1 MTITG
6 LAVTDIE
13 IYKNGSTTQRASDAG
28 YTLLDTDGIDFDG
41 VTGIHGISVN
51 TSDDTTGGFF
61 VAGADYWVV
70 ISSITLDAATINFAA
85 AVFSIENRRAA
96 GELVS
101 TTIATL
107 ASQTSF
113 TLTAGSADDDAYNN
127 CTAIVKDKASAIQ
140 KAVGLISDYTGAS
153 KTITLAADPGIF
165 TMAVGD
171 NVSIIATSAL
181 ANVRSVNGTL
191 QTANDNS
198 ADINDILTDTGTTIP
213 GTISTAQADLDTLT
227 GADGATLATSQS
239 NYAPATAAALTTHD
253 GKLDTADTVV
263 DAIKAVTDL
272 LPDAGALNDLATILA
287 DTNELQGDWT
297 NTGRLDTIIDA
308 IKAVTDNLPDAGA
321 LNDLAAILTDT
332 AVIGAL
338 GAGLTN
344 IPWNASWDAEVQ
356 SEVQDAIEANHLDHL
371 FAAAYDPASK
381 PGAADALLNE
391 LVENDGGVARYTTN
405 ALEQAPS
412 AGTNPNVLVD
422 TTIAV
427 VTDQTHFTLT
437 AGSNDDDAYNDQ
449 AVVMYDASDSDYPS
463 VRIVDDYTGA
473 TKTVTLDSAP
483 DFTILAGDGIKIF
496 VTAPGTVAPTAA
508 AIVNEWETQSQAD
521 PTGFHVNVLEVNGT
535 AQTANDNSADINE
548 ILTDTGTTI
557 PGTISTAQ
565 ADLDTLTGADGAT
578 LATSQPN
585 YAPATAGALTTH
597 DGKLDTA
604 DTVVDAIKA
613 VTDALPDSGA
623 LNDLATLASRLS
635 AARAGY
641 LDELGA
647 ANIPADID
655 TLLGRVTA
663 AVALASVCTEGRMSE
678 LDAANIPANV
688 DTLLSRVSAVRA
700 GYLDELAAANIPA
713 DVDTLL
719 TRITASNAGS
729 GEYSSSGC
737 HEY

>member
-688 DTLLSRVSAVRA
+688 DTLLSRVSAA
-700 GYLDELAAANIPA
+700 LDTYHGIDSNKGG
-713 DVDTLL
+713 DGHG
-719 TRITASNAGS
+719 TRSTSNAGS